1 MDQEHRSHQESPIGR
16 ISSLENY
23 THLPIITNEYMPKGE
38 TWIVE
43 GNTVLVTPWNDI
55 VWEKTR
61 AKIIR
66 EQRRIGKFYVD
77 SLIHK
82 LEVQLHLRFDSL

>member
-38 TWIVE
+38 AWIVE
-43 GNTVLVTPWNDI
+43 GNTVLVTPWNDM

-61 AKIIR
+61 ARILE
-66 EQRRIGKFYVD
+66 EQRKIGSNYVKAIIKNLKD
-77 SLIHK
+77 SL
-82 LEVQLHLRFDSL
+82 